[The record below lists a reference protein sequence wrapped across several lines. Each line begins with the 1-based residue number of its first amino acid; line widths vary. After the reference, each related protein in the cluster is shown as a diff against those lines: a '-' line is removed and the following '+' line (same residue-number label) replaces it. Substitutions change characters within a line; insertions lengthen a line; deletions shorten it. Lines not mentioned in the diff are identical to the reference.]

1 MKNRPSAK
9 KKHPKIGLLVVV
21 SVLAAVIVAG
31 GVGVYAL
38 GMSWIGDLTEYDV
51 SNTDNLNTSL
61 PSEAWDSTKTV
72 QLAKFQLDNR
82 EPVELNQISQYVLDG
97 TVATE
102 DERFYEHGGFD
113 LAGIARALVVNIT
126 GSGREG
132 ASTITQQFVRNTI
145 LSDEMDEISIKR
157 KVREMY
163 LSVKLE
169 EVYSKDEILRMY
181 LNTINYGNAT
191 YGIQAA
197 SQRYFSKD
205 ATDLTLA
212 EAAALVGIPQSPS
225 YNNPLVDGGKNCIER
240 RNLVLDRMLSNGYIT
255 QEEHDAAQQAPLE
268 VNETIPTNDGIL
280 AYPYFTSYMRQ
291 ELKEELGMSEAEILK
306 GGFTIVTTLD
316 VTAQEA
322 AEQAARDKAA
332 QANGTAGLDN
342 VFESAMAAVDPET
355 GHIKALVGGRDYSES
370 QVNLATGTGGA
381 GRQSGSSFK
390 TFTLV
395 AAIKAGIDPQ
405 TLINCSA
412 TAKFPGWSVENIN
425 KTEYGTR
432 SIARAFAVS
441 SNTGFARLCLS
452 LGPDAVASTAKEMG
466 IHSNLSSTGSITLGV
481 DAVTPLEMAEAY
493 ATLASGGVHHNTTPV
508 LQVYNRDDELVVD
521 NTTTEGER
529 VLEPEVAHAA
539 LKVMEGVVQSSE
551 GTGTDAALANGQV
564 VAGKTGTSDD
574 YKDSWFCGVTP
585 QMSVA
590 FWLGDRRDYFG
601 DNSCESIPPSVTV
614 ASAFASFM
622 NVVLEGQPA
631 VDFANAAN
639 PPYKAYTD
647 AKYGIG
653 GTAGSSGEDASKD
666 SDKKDKDTDSNS
678 ANGTNNGSN
687 SGGTNGSNTPGGP
700 SGGGADKPDPA
711 KTPSAASFSLPT
723 IWSRTLQMLSA

>member
-322 AEQAARDKAA
+322 ADISGA
-332 QANGTAGLDN
+332 QPLK
-342 VFESAMAAVDPET
+342 
-355 GHIKALVGGRDYSES
+355 I
-370 QVNLATGTGGA
+370 
-381 GRQSGSSFK
+381 
-390 TFTLV
+390 
-395 AAIKAGIDPQ
+395 
-405 TLINCSA
+405 
-412 TAKFPGWSVENIN
+412 
-425 KTEYGTR
+425 
-432 SIARAFAVS
+432 
-441 SNTGFARLCLS
+441 
-452 LGPDAVASTAKEMG
+452 ASTFSG
-466 IHSNLSSTGSITLGV
+466 ISASAPPFTGSITTTGFPCLR
-481 DAVTPLEMAEAY
+481 AV
-493 ATLASGGVHHNTTPV
+493 S
-508 LQVYNRDDELVVD
+508 
-521 NTTTEGER
+521 
-529 VLEPEVAHAA
+529 
-539 LKVMEGVVQSSE
+539 
-551 GTGTDAALANGQV
+551 
-564 VAGKTGTSDD
+564 
-574 YKDSWFCGVTP
+574 
-585 QMSVA
+585 
-590 FWLGDRRDYFG
+590 
-601 DNSCESIPPSVTV
+601 
-614 ASAFASFM
+614 
-622 NVVLEGQPA
+622 
-631 VDFANAAN
+631 
-639 PPYKAYTD
+639 
-647 AKYGIG
+647 
-653 GTAGSSGEDASKD
+653 
-666 SDKKDKDTDSNS
+666 
-678 ANGTNNGSN
+678 
-687 SGGTNGSNTPGGP
+687 
-700 SGGGADKPDPA
+700 
-711 KTPSAASFSLPT
+711 
-723 IWSRTLQMLSA
+723 